1 MALESNVAEYH
12 LGFAVIFARVSD
24 SIGRKAAV
32 MAAFTIFFAFSI
44 GAGFA
49 QTLNQLIACR
59 ALQGIGGSGLYALA
73 IILITEVSTPKT
85 TAVLSG
91 LIGATVA
98 ISGALGPLVGGLLTQ
113 YASWRWVFWLN
124 GPCCVV
130 AMVSFYVAWPN
141 KMPEYADVRR
151 PISHFDIGGS
161 IFFLAACILLIFGL
175 QEGGTG
181 VYIWNSSVV
190 IATLVV
196 GSLCWPAL
204 LLWEW
209 YVSKTREA
217 TIASVFPVRIL
228 QNRIQAAGIL

>member
-1 MALESNVAEYH
+1 MDLALDLIKLY
-12 LGFAVIFARVSD
+12 LGFAVIFARLSD

-49 QTLNQLIACR
+49 QSLNQLIACR

-73 IILITEVSTPKT
+73 IILITEISTPKT
-85 TAVLSG
+85 TATLSG

-130 AMVSFYVAWPN
+130 AMVSFYIAWPN

-151 PISHFDIGGS
+151 PLSHFDIGGS
-161 IFFLAACILLIFGL
+161 IFFLAGCILLIFGL

-196 GSLCWPAL
+196 GCLCWPAL
-204 LLWEW
+204 FLWEW
-209 YVSKTREA
+209 YVSRTREDM
-217 TIASVFPVRIL
+217 IASVFPVRIL
-228 QNRIQAAGIL
+228 HNRIQAAAVL